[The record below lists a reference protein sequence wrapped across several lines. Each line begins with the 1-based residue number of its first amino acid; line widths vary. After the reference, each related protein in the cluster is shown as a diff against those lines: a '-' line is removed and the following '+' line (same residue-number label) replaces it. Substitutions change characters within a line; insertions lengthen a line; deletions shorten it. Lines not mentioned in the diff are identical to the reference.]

1 MIVVNLFG
9 GPGCGKSTGAAYVF
23 SRLKEAR
30 VNVELVTEFAKD
42 LTWDHSEALEDQ
54 LYVFANQ
61 FHRLY
66 RCSRSGV
73 HVAVTDSP
81 LLLSNLYRRK
91 GSPFFA
97 KPFTDYVE
105 YCHSVYDNLNY
116 FIRRVKPYNPCGR
129 REDEASAKAMDKKI
143 FAMLKDFMVFH
154 EVDGMTMG
162 YEEIVQSVLQA
173 PGVRRIRDGQV

>member
-23 SRLKEAR
+23 SRLKEAG

-42 LTWDHSEALEDQ
+42 LTWDKSDALSDQ

-66 RCSRSGV
+66 RCQKAGV
-73 HVAVTDSP
+73 DVVVTDSP
-81 LLLSNLYRRK
+81 LLLSNLYRDRH
-91 GSPFFA
+91 SPFFA

-105 YCHSVYDNLNY
+105 YCHGVFNNLNY

-129 REDEASAKAMDKKI
+129 REDEASVKAVDEKILAK
-143 FAMLKDFMVFH
+143 LKGFVFFD
-154 EVDGMTMG
+154 EVDGMTTG
-162 YEEIVQSVLQA
+162 YEEIVQCVLQL
-173 PGVRRIRDGQV
+173 PSVKRTRHGQV

>member
-23 SRLKEAR
+23 SRLKEAG
-30 VNVELVTEFAKD
+30 VNIELVTEFAKD
-42 LTWDHSEALEDQ
+42 LTWDKSDALNDQ

-66 RCSRSGV
+66 RCQKAGV
-73 HVAVTDSP
+73 NVVVTDSP
-81 LLLSNLYRRK
+81 LLLSNLYRDRR
-91 GSPFFA
+91 SPFFA

-105 YCHSVYDNLNY
+105 YCHSVYNNLNY

-129 REDEASAKAMDKKI
+129 REDEASAKAMDEMI
-143 FAMLKDFMVFH
+143 HAALKDFMLLH
-154 EVDGMTMG
+154 EVDGMTTG
-162 YEEIVQSVLQA
+162 YEEIVQSVLQT
-173 PGVRRIRDGQV
+173 PSVKRT

>member
-23 SRLKEAR
+23 SRLKEAG

-42 LTWDHSEALEDQ
+42 LTWDKSDALNDQ

-66 RCSRSGV
+66 RCERSGV
-73 HVAVTDSP
+73 DVAVTDSP
-81 LLLSNLYRRK
+81 LLLSYLYRDK
-91 GSPFFA
+91 LNPFFA
-97 KPFTDYVE
+97 EPFADYIE
-105 YCHSVYDNLNY
+105 YCHSWFDNLN
-116 FIRRVKPYNPCGR
+116 FFVKRVKPYNPCGR

-143 FAMLKDFMVFH
+143 RAVLKGFAVLH
-154 EVDGMTMG
+154 EVDGMSTG
-162 YEEIVQSVLQA
+162 YEEIVQSVLRA
-173 PGVRRIRDGQV
+173 PGVRRAEHGQV

>member
-23 SRLKEAR
+23 SRLKEAG

-42 LTWDHSEALEDQ
+42 LTWDKSDALNDQ

-66 RCSRSGV
+66 QCKKSGV
-73 HVAVTDSP
+73 DVVVTDSP
-81 LLLSNLYRRK
+81 LLLSNLYREK
-91 GSPFFA
+91 LNPFFA

-105 YCHSVYDNLNY
+105 YCAAVFDNLNF

-129 REDEASAKAMDKKI
+129 HEDEESARAMDKKI
-143 FAMLKDFMVFH
+143 RTALGDFVFFR
-154 EVDGMTMG
+154 EVDGMTTG
-162 YEEIVQSVLQA
+162 YEEIVQSVLQV
-173 PGVRRIRDGQV
+173 PGVRRT

>member
-42 LTWDHSEALEDQ
+42 LTWDKSDALNDQ

-66 RCSRSGV
+66 RCQKAGV
-73 HVAVTDSP
+73 GVVVTDSP
-81 LLLSNLYRRK
+81 LLLSNLYRDK
-91 GSPFFA
+91 HNPVFV

-105 YCHSVYDNLNY
+105 YCHGVFDNLNY

-129 REDEASAKAMDKKI
+129 REDEASAKEMDEKI
-143 FAMLKDFMVFH
+143 LTVLKGLVFFD
-154 EVDGMTMG
+154 EVDGTTTG
-162 YEEIVQSVLQA
+162 YEEIVQCVLQL
-173 PGVRRIRDGQV
+173 PGVRRTRHGQV

>member
-23 SRLKEAR
+23 SRLKEAG

-42 LTWDHSEALEDQ
+42 LTWDKSDALNDQ

-66 RCSRSGV
+66 RCKRSGV
-73 HVAVTDSP
+73 DVAVTDSP
-81 LLLSNLYRRK
+81 LLLSNLYRDK
-91 GSPFFA
+91 HSPFFA
-97 KPFTDYVE
+97 EPFTDYVE
-105 YCHSVYDNLNY
+105 YCASVFDNINC

-129 REDEASAKAMDKKI
+129 QQDEESARALDAKLLQAI
-143 FAMLKDFMVFH
+143 TGFIGFFT
-154 EVDGMTMG
+154 VDGTTVG
-162 YEEIVQSVLQA
+162 YEEIVQHVLNVT
-173 PGVRRIRDGQV
+173 GVRRIRHGQV

>member
-23 SRLKEAR
+23 SRLKEAG

-42 LTWDHSEALEDQ
+42 LTWDKSDALNDQ

-66 RCSRSGV
+66 RCKRSGV
-73 HVAVTDSP
+73 DVVVTDSP
-81 LLLSNLYRRK
+81 LLLSNLYRDRH
-91 GSPFFA
+91 SPFFG
-97 KPFTDYVE
+97 KPFTNYVE
-105 YCHSVYDNLNY
+105 HCHGGFNNLNY

-143 FAMLKDFMVFH
+143 LAVLKGFMFFD
-154 EVDGMTMG
+154 EVDGMTTG
-162 YEEIVQSVLQA
+162 YEEIVQCVLQI
-173 PGVRRIRDGQV
+173 PSVMRNRHGQV